1 MRPKKEVKSVG
12 RQFEGTVN
20 IDVRDSV
27 PDWGPYEQP
36 RAAEG
41 SPNILYIV
49 WDDVGFGAM
58 EPFGGSIETP
68 TMKRLA
74 ESGVRYSQFHT
85 TALCSPTRACLLT
98 GRNHTTVGMACIEE
112 ATTGFPGT
120 NGRIPPETATLAEI
134 LVERGYNTYAVGKWH
149 LTPEEE
155 GNQASSKRNWPTD
168 RGFERFYGFMGGE
181 TNQWYPDL
189 VYDNHMIDPPSS
201 PEEGY
206 HLSKDLADQAI
217 KMIRDAKQIAPEK
230 PFFMYLCPGCA
241 HAPHHVFKE
250 WADMYKG
257 RFDGGYEKYREET
270 LERQKRMGLL
280 PEDTELTPLNPLV
293 DQVGPEGQRWPDLDT
308 VRPWESLSDDE
319 KKLFARM
326 AEVYAGFVSY
336 TDHQIGRI
344 IDFLEQSGQLDNTM
358 IIAVSDNGA
367 SGEGGPNG
375 SVNENLFFNGIP
387 DDIAANLKMVDELGG
402 VNTYNHYPTGWA
414 VAFCTPFK
422 MYKRYAAYS
431 GGTCDMLI
439 ISWPKGIKG
448 RGIRH
453 QYHHAVD
460 IVPTVLE
467 CLNMPLPPSVKGY
480 TQWPLEG
487 VSMRYTFDDSF
498 ALTRKDAQYYLMLGS
513 RGMWRKGWKAS
524 TTHPTLSDWGHFNL
538 DRWELYHVD
547 DDRSESKDLASENP
561 EMLDE
566 LKALWYE
573 AAGKFYGLPIDDRTP
588 IALLTSPRPQLAKPM
603 DRYVYFPGTDPV
615 PEANAPNIINRSF
628 KIGAVVDIPEEGGEG
643 IIFQE
648 GTRFGGHVFYMK
660 DGYLKYAYNFVG
672 IDTTIVSSE
681 DRVPAGENVI
691 LAATFDREGEK
702 SKGLAHGALT
712 LFVNDAKVGEGTI
725 RTQPSRFGLGTY
737 CTVGRGYGEGV
748 TADLP
753 GERPWRFNGKV
764 DRVAID
770 LSGRPYVDLEKEARA
785 ILARF

>member
-1 MRPKKEVKSVG
+1 MREPFKGV
-12 RQFEGTVN
+12 VN
-20 IDVRDSV
+20 IDIRDSV
-27 PDWGPYEQP
+27 PDWGPYEQT

-41 SPNILYIV
+41 APNVLYIV

-68 TMKRLA
+68 TMKRLGEA
-74 ESGVRYSQFHT
+74 GLRYSQFHT

-155 GNQASSKRNWPTD
+155 SNQASSKRNWPTD

-189 VYDNHMIDPPSS
+189 YYDNHMIDPPST

-206 HLSKDLADQAI
+206 HLSKDLTDQAI
-217 KMIRDAKQIAPEK
+217 KMIQDAKQIAPEK
-230 PFFMYLCPGCA
+230 PFFMYFCPGCA

-250 WADMYKG
+250 WADKYKG
-257 RFDGGYEKYREET
+257 RFDQGYERYREET
-270 LERQKRMGLL
+270 LERQKKMGLM
-280 PEDTELTPLNPLV
+280 PEDTELTPLNPLIHEK
-293 DQVGPEGQRWPDLDT
+293 GPEGQSWPELDT
-308 VRPWESLSDDE
+308 VRPWDSLSDDE

-326 AEVYAGFVSY
+326 AEVYAGFVTY
-336 TDHQIGRI
+336 TDHQIGRL
-344 IDFLEQSGQLDNTM
+344 IDFLEQSGQLDNT
-358 IIAVSDNGA
+358 IIVAVSDNGA

-387 DDIAANLKMVDELGG
+387 DDIEANLRMIDELGG
-402 VNTYNHYPTGWA
+402 VRTYNHYPAGWA
-414 VAFCTPFK
+414 AAFCTPFK
-422 MYKRYAAYS
+422 MFKRYAAYS

-448 RGIRH
+448 RGIRQ

-467 CLNMPLPPSVKGY
+467 CLNMSLPGSVKGY

-487 VSMRYTFDDSF
+487 VSMSYTFDNVF
-498 ALTRKDAQYYLMLGS
+498 VHTNKDLQYYLMLGS
-513 RGMWRKGWKAS
+513 RGIWNKGWKAS
-524 TTHPTLSDWGHFNL
+524 TTHPTLSNWGHFNQ
-538 DRWELYHVD
+538 DHWELYKVD
-547 DDRSESKDLASENP
+547 EDRSESKDLAAENP
-561 EMLDE
+561 EKLEE

-573 AAGKFYGLPIDDRTP
+573 AAGRFYGLPIDDRT
-588 IALLTSPRPQLAKPM
+588 ALALITSPRPQLARPM

-615 PEANAPNIINRSF
+615 PEAVAPNILNRSF
-628 KIGAVVDIPEEGGEG
+628 KIGAVVDIPEGGAEG
-643 IIFQE
+643 ILFQE
-648 GTRFGGHVFYMK
+648 GTRFGGHVLYMK
-660 DGYLKYAYNFVG
+660 DGLLKYAYNFVG
-672 IDTTIVSSE
+672 LETVIIASE
-681 DRVPAGENVI
+681 DPVPAGEKII

-702 SKGLAHGALT
+702 PSGVAYGTLT
-712 LFVNDAKVGEGTI
+712 LFVNDNKVGEGTI
-725 RTQPSRFGLGTY
+725 RTQPGRFGLGTY

-748 TADLP
+748 TEDLP
-753 GERPWRFNGKV
+753 GERPWAFTGTI

-770 LSGRPYVDLEKEARA
+770 LSGRQYVDLEKEARA